1 MVGSLAEEEEQ
12 MHDHLQVLEYHPH
25 LQGNPEEGPHGI
37 VDCVAGAL
45 QKLGGPEDDPPGV
58 FDLHQAEAVAAEQSV
73 SELSLQLP
81 AGAPRGLGC

>member
-37 VDCVAGAL
+37 VDCVAGEL
-45 QKLGGPEDDPPGV
+45 Q
-58 FDLHQAEAVAAEQSV
+58 
-73 SELSLQLP
+73 
-81 AGAPRGLGC
+81 